1 MNKFIYIAFSILLVS
16 CAEDNEPVKPDFEWS
31 KKQSSELNS
40 KFAKQEEIDIN
51 LYLNMRPEWE
61 MSKTGSGLRYWVY
74 ESGDGEDLSSGNL
87 AEVEYSV
94 GLLDGTACYATAS
107 DEYVEVMI
115 DYSEVETG
123 MQEALKLLKVGDKAK
138 IIVPSH
144 LGHGLLGDL
153 DQIPPQRTLVIDL
166 TLLGITK

>member
-1 MNKFIYIAFSILLVS
+1 MNKFIYIVLATLLIS
-16 CAEDNEPVKPDFEWS
+16 CVEDEKPVGPEFEWD

-51 LYLNMRPEWE
+51 LYLNMRPKWE
-61 MSKTGSGLRYWVY
+61 MSETGSGLRYWVY
-74 ESGDGEDLSSGNL
+74 EAGDGEELSTGDL

-94 GLLDGTACYATAS
+94 GLLDGTECYATAS
-107 DEYVEVMI
+107 DEYVEVML
-115 DYSEVETG
+115 DHSEVETG

-144 LGHGLLGDL
+144 IGHGLLGDL